1 MREILIRSYIKDIS
15 PSGLNRQFLQLF
27 DFGCFYW
34 CWPCP
39 QRRVSVC
46 MSYRQQMA
54 ASSKPEGQK
63 GLLQEKTKQKAH
75 CPALAVCCCWQGHIV
90 DQWQN
95 SAMRASLSSPRLGKQ
110 RALFLCAAFTA
121 RKEPGG
127 FLNNRI
133 DTSLNYRCEQSVTS
147 EPLYNL
153 TAHTMPQYCP

>member
-1 MREILIRSYIKDIS
+1 MGDFCSSLTLVAFTGVGPV
-15 PSGLNRQFLQLF
+15 PSAACLSAWATDSRWQL
-27 DFGCFYW
+27 
-34 CWPCP
+34 P
-39 QRRVSVC
+39 QNQRG
-46 MSYRQQMA
+46 
-54 ASSKPEGQK
+54 KK

-95 SAMRASLSSPRLGKQ
+95 SAMRASLFSPRLGKQ
-110 RALFLCAAFTA
+110 RALSLCAAFTA

-127 FLNNRI
+127 FLNDRI

-153 TAHTMPQYCP
+153 TAHTMPQYCR